1 MTSGGAAPILLSDM
15 TVLRLAAAGIV
26 AVAASALATASVVA
40 FYAGGY
46 RIDAAVYA
54 VTGLALARL
63 AARLR
68 RRRRRAY
75 GRYLHVR
82 LGSTP

>member
-1 MTSGGAAPILLSDM
+1 MSSGVAKPIRSLDM

-26 AVAASALATASVVA
+26 ALVALGLATASVVA

-46 RIDAAVYA
+46 VLQAALYA
-54 VTGLALARL
+54 LVSLALVRV

-68 RRRRRAY
+68 RRRRRAV
-75 GRYLHVR
+75 GYLPLR
-82 LGSTP
+82 LNSQL